1 MINNQIKELDDQT
14 AVSIL
19 SIIAQSR
26 IRSGDCVTQSDSGIQ
41 SALKNAFE
49 LPASP
54 DIPTQGELA
63 RDALLLLA
71 DDPAYNKQLSAMIN
85 GPQTKSF
92 GTDPV
97 TIAAVITAAI
107 VVLQTRVKIE
117 KDKDGKWTVLID
129 RKAASTSL
137 VKTVVEKL
145 VALMT

>member
-1 MINNQIKELDDQT
+1 
-14 AVSIL
+14 
-19 SIIAQSR
+19 
-26 IRSGDCVTQSDSGIQ
+26 
-41 SALKNAFE
+41 
-49 LPASP
+49 
-54 DIPTQGELA
+54 
-63 RDALLLLA
+63 
-71 DDPAYNKQLSAMIN
+71 MIN
-85 GPQTKSF
+85 GPQARTF

-137 VKTVVEKL
+137 IKTVVEKL